1 MKKLLY
7 ITTQLPYPPI
17 SGGVIK
23 SWRMI
28 EHFSEKFELSL
39 FCFLKGN
46 DEQWANQFGKRINLV
61 EFESQ
66 IFEVPRSAKAL
77 LTSYLKSQT
86 LNIYRNYSNKAKA
99 SIDRMSSDADILFVD
114 HYEMFQYVPK
124 NFKGKVVLHEHNAEF
139 VLWDRFAEIEKSVF
153 KKNVLYLES
162 KRIRKVETQYCKRA
176 DLVLAAPND
185 IEQLKSYGVESAKF
199 KETYHLGEDVLLQEE
214 LISFDQTEK
223 AIMFLGTLN
232 WEANVNGLL
241 YFIENI
247 FPHIV
252 VNEPDTVF
260 YIVGKNPDKRLVE
273 IANDNQKILLT
284 GFIENVEPIYKKSRV
299 FILPLQFGSGMKV
312 KFLNALYRGIP
323 TVSTKIGAEGIDVV
337 NKQHALVADNDHEF
351 IDSVLD
357 LIRHEELW
365 LKLQS
370 EGRLLAKEKY
380 QWPSHLNQLTTY
392 LEKL

>member
-1 MKKLLY
+1 MLY

-28 EHFSEKFELSL
+28 EHFSKNFDLSL

-46 DEQWANQFGKRINLV
+46 DEQWASQFEKRINLV
-61 EFESQ
+61 EFDNQ
-66 IFEVPRSAKAL
+66 VFEIQRSTKAL
-77 LTSYLKSQT
+77 LTSYVRSQT
-86 LNIYRNYSNKAKA
+86 LNIYRNYSNTAKV
-99 SIDRMSSDADILFVD
+99 SIERMANEVDILFVD

-124 NFKGKVVLHEHNAEF
+124 SFKGKVVLHEHNAEF
-139 VLWDRFAEIEKSVF
+139 VLWDRFAEIEKSVI
-153 KKNVLYLES
+153 KKNVLFLES
-162 KRIRKVETQYCKRA
+162 KRIRKAETQYCKRA
-176 DLVLAAPND
+176 DMVLAAPND
-185 IEQLKSYGVESAKF
+185 IQQLITAGVDSSKF
-199 KETYHLGEDVLLQEE
+199 KETYHLGEDVLLQED
-214 LISFDQTEK
+214 LISFEQTEK

-247 FPHIV
+247 FPHVV

-260 YIVGKNPDKRLVE
+260 YIVGKNPDKRLVD
-273 IANDNQKILLT
+273 IASENDKILLT

-312 KFLNALYRGIP
+312 KFLNALYRGVP

-337 NKQHALVADNDHEF
+337 NKQHALVAENDHEF
-351 IDSVLD
+351 IDGILD
-357 LIRHEELW
+357 LLRHEDLW
-365 LKLQS
+365 SKLQH
-370 EGRLLAKEKY
+370 EGRSLAKEKY
-380 QWPSHLNQLTTY
+380 QWPDHLNQLMTY
-392 LEKL
+392 LENL

>member
-357 LIRHEELW
+357 LLRHEELW